1 MSIPS
6 ITNCPNCGA
15 PIDISRSSCEYCGTP
30 YEKSNDIHIEVTA
43 PDPSIEDFAE
53 VLSRISRLSGFN
65 LRDPDTLYANN
76 QAIYSYSQVQ
86 KSIQTTQQELLSG
99 MVSATA
105 WHPTPEE
112 ERKMIEDMRNVAP
125 MIFPKVE
132 ERVNLIDQF
141 RYERKKELLHDILG
155 ALILFGP
162 AIIAGV
168 ITWFLIY

>member
-1 MSIPS
+1 M

-30 YEKSNDIHIEVTA
+30 YVKSNDIHIEVTA
-43 PDPSIEDFAE
+43 PEPSIEDFAE

-65 LRDPDTLYANN
+65 LTDSSTLYADN
-76 QAIYSYSQVQ
+76 QPVYSQVRA
-86 KSIQTTQQELLSG
+86 SIQTTQQELLSG
-99 MVSATA
+99 MASATA
-105 WHPTPEE
+105 YQLTREE
-112 ERKMIEDMRNVAP
+112 ERKRIEDMRNVAP

-141 RYERKKELLHDILG
+141 KYERKKELLHDILG
-155 ALILFGP
+155 ALILIGP